1 MEVTKKLQK
10 LSLAAL
16 IVSLLPL
23 ATFVPVFLKI
33 TLPDGVRMVWAICN
47 IVLALAGLLLSV
59 ICVKIEECPRAVNTM
74 STVCSGAL
82 VLMILGLLAL
92 RIFVAYLEV
101 EIRAL

>member
-1 MEVTKKLQK
+1 MEVTKKFQK

-23 ATFVPVFLKI
+23 ATLVPVFLKI

-59 ICVKIEECPRAVNTM
+59 ICVKSEESRSAVNIM
-74 STVCSGAL
+74 SSVISVAL
-82 VLMILGLLAL
+82 VLMMLGIVALAL
-92 RIFVAYLEV
+92 VLNFLQ
-101 EIRAL
+101 

>member
-23 ATFVPVFLKI
+23 ATLVPVFLKI

-59 ICVKIEECPRAVNTM
+59 ICVKSKESRSAVNIM
-74 STVCSGAL
+74 STVISVAL
-82 VLMILGLLAL
+82 VLMMLGIVALAM
-92 RIFVAYLEV
+92 
-101 EIRAL
+101 ALNFLQ

>member
-23 ATFVPVFLKI
+23 ATLIPVFLKI
-33 TLPDGVRMVWAICN
+33 TLPDGVHMVWAVCN

-59 ICVKIEECPRAVNTM
+59 ICVKNEENRSAVNII
-74 STVCSGAL
+74 STVISVALALMMLGIVALAL
-82 VLMILGLLAL
+82 VLNFFAVIPQ
-92 RIFVAYLEV
+92 
-101 EIRAL
+101 

>member
-23 ATFVPVFLKI
+23 ATLVPVFLKI

-59 ICVKIEECPRAVNTM
+59 ICVKSEESRSAVNIM
-74 STVCSGAL
+74 STVISVAL
-82 VLMILGLLAL
+82 VLIMLGIVALAL
-92 RIFVAYLEV
+92 VLNFLQ
-101 EIRAL
+101 

>member
-23 ATFVPVFLKI
+23 ATLVPVFLKI
-33 TLPDGVRMVWAICN
+33 TLPDGVRMVWAVCN

-59 ICVKIEECPRAVNTM
+59 ICVKSGESRSIVNIM
-74 STVCSGAL
+74 STLVSVVLVLMMLGIAVLAL
-82 VLMILGLLAL
+82 VLNVLQ
-92 RIFVAYLEV
+92 
-101 EIRAL
+101 

>member
-23 ATFVPVFLKI
+23 ATLVPVFLKI

-59 ICVKIEECPRAVNTM
+59 ICVKSEESRSAVNIM
-74 STVCSGAL
+74 STVISVAL
-82 VLMILGLLAL
+82 VLMMLGIVALAM
-92 RIFVAYLEV
+92 
-101 EIRAL
+101 ALNFLQ

>member
-23 ATFVPVFLKI
+23 ATLVPVFLKI
-33 TLPDGVRMVWAICN
+33 TLPDGVRTVWAICN

-59 ICVKIEECPRAVNTM
+59 VCVKSEESRSAVNIM
-74 STVCSGAL
+74 STVISVAL
-82 VLMILGLLAL
+82 VLMMLGIVALAL
-92 RIFVAYLEV
+92 VLNFL
-101 EIRAL
+101 

>member
-1 MEVTKKLQK
+1 MEVMKKLQK

-23 ATFVPVFLKI
+23 ATLVPVLLKI

-59 ICVKIEECPRAVNTM
+59 VCVKSEESRSAVNIL
-74 STVCSGAL
+74 STGISVAL
-82 VLMILGLLAL
+82 VLMMLGIVALAL
-92 RIFVAYLEV
+92 VFNFLR
-101 EIRAL
+101 

>member
-23 ATFVPVFLKI
+23 ATLVPVFLKI

-47 IVLALAGLLLSV
+47 IVLVLSGPLLSV
-59 ICVKIEECPRAVNTM
+59 ICVKSEESRSATNIM
-74 STVCSGAL
+74 SSVISVAL
-82 VLMILGLLAL
+82 VLMMLGIVALASVL
-92 RIFVAYLEV
+92 NFLQ
-101 EIRAL
+101 

>member
-23 ATFVPVFLKI
+23 ATLVPVFLKI

-59 ICVKIEECPRAVNTM
+59 ICVKSEESRSAVNIM
-74 STVCSGAL
+74 STVISVAL
-82 VLMILGLLAL
+82 VLMMLGIVALAL
-92 RIFVAYLEV
+92 VLN
-101 EIRAL
+101 LLQS

>member
-23 ATFVPVFLKI
+23 ATLVPVFLKI
-33 TLPDGVRMVWAICN
+33 TLPDGVRMVWAVCN

-59 ICVKIEECPRAVNTM
+59 ICVKSEESRSAASIM
-74 STVCSGAL
+74 STIISVAL
-82 VLMILGLLAL
+82 VLMMLGIVALAL
-92 RIFVAYLEV
+92 VLNFLQ
-101 EIRAL
+101 

>member
-1 MEVTKKLQK
+1 MEVTKKIQK

-23 ATFVPVFLKI
+23 ATLVPVFLKI

-59 ICVKIEECPRAVNTM
+59 ICVKSEESRSAVNII
-74 STVCSGAL
+74 STVISVAL
-82 VLMILGLLAL
+82 VLMMLGIVALAL
-92 RIFVAYLEV
+92 VLNFLQ
-101 EIRAL
+101 

>member
-23 ATFVPVFLKI
+23 ATLVPVFLKI

-59 ICVKIEECPRAVNTM
+59 ICVRSEESRSAVNIM
-74 STVCSGAL
+74 STVISVAL
-82 VLMILGLLAL
+82 VLIMLGIVALAL
-92 RIFVAYLEV
+92 VLNFLQ
-101 EIRAL
+101 

>member
-23 ATFVPVFLKI
+23 ATLVPVFLKI

-47 IVLALAGLLLSV
+47 IVLALTGLLFSV
-59 ICVKIEECPRAVNTM
+59 ICVKSEESRSAINIM
-74 STVCSGAL
+74 STVISVAL
-82 VLMILGLLAL
+82 VLIMLGIVALAL
-92 RIFVAYLEV
+92 VLNFLQ
-101 EIRAL
+101 

>member
-23 ATFVPVFLKI
+23 ATLVPVFLKI

-59 ICVKIEECPRAVNTM
+59 ICVKSEESRSAVNIM
-74 STVCSGAL
+74 STVISVAL
-82 VLMILGLLAL
+82 VLMMLGIVALAL
-92 RIFVAYLEV
+92 VFNFLQ
-101 EIRAL
+101 

>member
-23 ATFVPVFLKI
+23 LTLVPVFLKI

-59 ICVKIEECPRAVNTM
+59 ICVKSEESRSIVNIM
-74 STVCSGAL
+74 STLVSVMLVLMMLGIAVLAL
-82 VLMILGLLAL
+82 VLNFLQ
-92 RIFVAYLEV
+92 
-101 EIRAL
+101 

>member
-1 MEVTKKLQK
+1 MEVTKMLQK

-23 ATFVPVFLKI
+23 LTLVPVFLKI

-59 ICVKIEECPRAVNTM
+59 ICVKSEESRSAVNIM
-74 STVCSGAL
+74 STVISVAL
-82 VLMILGLLAL
+82 VLMMLGIVALAL
-92 RIFVAYLEV
+92 VLNFLQ
-101 EIRAL
+101 

>member
-23 ATFVPVFLKI
+23 ATLVPVFLKI
-33 TLPDGVRMVWAICN
+33 TLPDGVRMVWAVCN

-59 ICVKIEECPRAVNTM
+59 ICVKSEESRSAVNIM
-74 STVCSGAL
+74 STVISVVLVLMMLGIAVLAL
-82 VLMILGLLAL
+82 VLNVLQ
-92 RIFVAYLEV
+92 
-101 EIRAL
+101 